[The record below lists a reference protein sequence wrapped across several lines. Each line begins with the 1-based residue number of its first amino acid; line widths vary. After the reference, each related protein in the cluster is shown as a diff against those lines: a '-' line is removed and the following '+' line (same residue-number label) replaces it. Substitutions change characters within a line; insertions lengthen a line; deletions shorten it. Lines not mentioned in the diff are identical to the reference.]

1 MIKVNIKFGK
11 LVCKNHNQ
19 LTALRIFTKAW
30 CLYNAVD
37 SCNIWVLGVTLMLA
51 WQAVTWAARALCT
64 WQKSLML
71 VEEEPPTFLWSQ
83 ICSSVD
89 IGGHEQISI
98 YNLQS
103 IHLKEV
109 KWREHPGQV
118 AVVDD
123 EEVCNFP
130 GLDVDGRF
138 GFYPVSAR
146 EVGGLKDWILDI
158 DIKK

>member
-1 MIKVNIKFGK
+1 MAEELDAGGGGAPNI
-11 LVCKNHNQ
+11 LVITDLQ
-19 LTALRIFTKAW
+19 QRGYW
-30 CLYNAVD
+30 R
-37 SCNIWVLGVTLMLA
+37 
-51 WQAVTWAARALCT
+51 TWAN
-64 WQKSLML
+64 
-71 VEEEPPTFLWSQ
+71 
-83 ICSSVD
+83 
-89 IGGHEQISI
+89 I
-98 YNLQS
+98 YLQS

-158 DIKK
+158 DINK